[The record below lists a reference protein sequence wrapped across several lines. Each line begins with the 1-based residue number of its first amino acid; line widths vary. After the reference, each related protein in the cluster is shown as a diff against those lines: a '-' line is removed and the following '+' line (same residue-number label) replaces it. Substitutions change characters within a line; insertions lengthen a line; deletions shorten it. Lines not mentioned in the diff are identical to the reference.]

1 MTERTLYDK
10 LWDSHVVTDYDN
22 GDALIYI
29 DRHLVHEV
37 STPQAFEGLK
47 ARKVPL
53 RRADAHL
60 AVADHAV
67 PTRARQSM
75 LRESLA
81 ARQISRLIEN
91 CALFDIPY
99 IPIDDPRHGI
109 VHVIGP
115 ELGFTL
121 PGATLVCGDSHTST
135 HGAFGCLAFGI
146 GASECETVF
155 ATQSLRQTKQKQMRV
170 TLTGELN
177 TGVSTK
183 DIILALIAQIS
194 SSGAQNHAIEFCG
207 PAIKT
212 MSMEARMTLCNMA
225 IEAGARTG
233 LIAPD
238 TTTFDYIKGKP
249 FTPFGEQW
257 EAAITYWQTLF
268 TDEGAKFDKDIALE
282 CSKIAPHVTWG
293 TTPADCITVT
303 QRVPDPAKED
313 SEAKQKQMSKSL
325 SYMGLTPNTAM
336 TDISIDAVFIGSC
349 TNSRIEDLRRSAH
362 VIGNRK
368 IAKTV
373 KALVV
378 PGSASVKAQAEAEGL
393 DLIFKSAGF
402 EWRDAGCSMCVAMNN
417 DRLEPTQRSAST
429 SNRNFEGRQGK
440 GARTHLMSPEMA
452 AAAAITGH
460 ITDVR
465 ALLEEHHA

>member
-1 MTERTLYDK
+1 
-10 LWDSHVVTDYDN
+10 
-22 GDALIYI
+22 
-29 DRHLVHEV
+29 
-37 STPQAFEGLK
+37 
-47 ARKVPL
+47 
-53 RRADAHL
+53 
-60 AVADHAV
+60 
-67 PTRARQSM
+67 
-75 LRESLA
+75 
-81 ARQISRLIEN
+81 
-91 CALFDIPY
+91 
-99 IPIDDPRHGI
+99 
-109 VHVIGP
+109 
-115 ELGFTL
+115 
-121 PGATLVCGDSHTST
+121 
-135 HGAFGCLAFGI
+135 
-146 GASECETVF
+146 
-155 ATQSLRQTKQKQMRV
+155 
-170 TLTGELN
+170 
-177 TGVSTK
+177 
-183 DIILALIAQIS
+183 
-194 SSGAQNHAIEFCG
+194 
-207 PAIKT
+207 
-212 MSMEARMTLCNMA
+212 MTLCNMA

-238 TTTFDYIKGKP
+238 TTTFDYIKDKP
-249 FTPFGEQW
+249 FVPFGEQW
-257 EAAITYWQTLF
+257 EAAIAYWQTLF
-268 TDEGAKFDKDIALE
+268 TDEDAKFDRDITLE

-293 TTPADCITVT
+293 TTPADCIKVT
-303 QRVPDPAKED
+303 QLVPDPAKED

-402 EWRDAGCSMCVAMNN
+402 EWRDAGCSMCVAMND